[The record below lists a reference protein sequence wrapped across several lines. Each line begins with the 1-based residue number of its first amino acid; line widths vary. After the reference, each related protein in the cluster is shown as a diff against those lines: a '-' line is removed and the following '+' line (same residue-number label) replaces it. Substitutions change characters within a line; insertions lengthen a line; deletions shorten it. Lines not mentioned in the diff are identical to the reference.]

1 MTHAIIVAAGSGS
14 RLGADR
20 PKALVD
26 LAGAPLVAWSA
37 RAFRGC
43 RSIVIAAPPGHEED
57 VAHALEALDLPPTMV
72 VTGGATRQH
81 SVRIAL
87 ERIPPEA
94 ERILVH
100 DAARP
105 LVTPRIVR
113 AVRDALDTEVG
124 AIAASPVADTLKRA
138 TEDEHVVS
146 GTVDRAGLWRAET
159 PQGFRADA
167 MRAVF
172 AAADD
177 ATLAAA
183 TDCASMMER
192 AGHRIRLVDSVTPNL
207 KVTTTADAVVVAAL
221 LRIAPD
227 GDS

>member
-26 LAGAPLVAWSA
+26 VAGAPLVAWSA
-37 RAFRGC
+37 RAFRDC

-57 VAHALEALDLPPTMV
+57 VAHALEGLDLPPTMV
-72 VTGGATRQH
+72 VTGGETRQH
-81 SVRIAL
+81 SVNIAL
-87 ERIPPEA
+87 ARVPEEA

-113 AVRDALDTEVG
+113 SVSDALDADDG
-124 AIAASPVADTLKRA
+124 AVAASPVADTVKRA
-138 TEDEHVVS
+138 TPGGHVS
-146 GTVDRAGLWRAET
+146 ETVDRTGLWRAET
-159 PQGFRADA
+159 PQGFRADV
-167 MRAVF
+167 MRRVF

-177 ATLAAA
+177 AALGEA

-192 AGHRIRLVDSVTPNL
+192 AGYRIRLVDSVTPNM
-207 KVTTTADAVVVAAL
+207 KVTTAADAVVVAAL
-221 LRIAPD
+221 LRFAP
-227 GDS
+227 GGGA